1 MGNYDTITLLKG
13 IENVKPVKTFLRDTF
28 FPAKN
33 DQKLVTKT
41 AQFDVKKG
49 KRRIAPFVAPRVNGV
64 TISREGF
71 ETHTITTP
79 LIAPQRILT
88 VDDLE
93 NRAFGESLV
102 SAVTPQQ
109 RQAKIVADDLMELD
123 EMITRREEAMAAD
136 LLFNGKIFVKAYIDY
151 DGTNTQD
158 TVIDFGKKTDEKAK
172 VLWNTENANII
183 EDLRNLR
190 REIIKESGANAN
202 ILILG
207 SKVYDEL
214 LKNEKFL
221 KYFDIKNLNLAS
233 INPVLQDGGA
243 VTFVGKIPSLGIDM
257 YTYDE
262 WYVDADGEEKP
273 VVPED
278 KILLGSRDLGK
289 IMYGAVTQLADQGQN
304 FVTYVSSR
312 VPKVW
317 VDPNA
322 DNRMMRLSS
331 RPVAAPNDIEAW
343 KVLKV
348 L

>member
-1 MGNYDTITLLKG
+1 MGLYDTTTLLAG
-13 IENVKPVKTFLRDTF
+13 IKTVKPVKTFLRDTF
-28 FPAKN
+28 FPTKN
-33 DQKLVTKT
+33 DQTLLTKT

-49 KRRIAPFVAPRVNGV
+49 KRRIAPFVAPRVKGV

-93 NRAFGESLV
+93 NRAFGENIV
-102 SAVTPQQ
+102 STITPQQ
-109 RQAKIVADDLMELD
+109 RQAKIIADDLMELD
-123 EMITRREEAMAAD
+123 EMITRREEAMIAD
-136 LLFNGKIFVKAYIDY
+136 LLFNGKIFVKAYVDY

-158 TVIDFGKKTDEKAK
+158 SVIDFGKKVEDTVK
-172 VLWNTENANII
+172 VKWNLANATII

-190 REIIKESGANAN
+190 REIIKDAGANAN
-202 ILILG
+202 VLILG

-214 LKNEKFL
+214 LKNEAFL
-221 KYFDIKNLNLAS
+221 KFFDIKNLNLAT
-233 INPVLQDGGA
+233 INPTVQDNGA
-243 VTFVGKIPSLGIDM
+243 VTFVGRITSLGIDM

-262 WYVDADGEEKP
+262 WYVDADGVEKP
-273 VVPED
+273 IVPED

-289 IMYGAVTQLADQGQN
+289 VMYGAVTQIEDQSKN
-304 FVTYVSSR
+304 FVTYVNSR

-343 KVLKV
+343 KVLTV